1 MQPFRFLSSCV
12 LVLALASPA
21 LAQNAKS
28 AVSKPSSVCISLDSN
43 YERIQAFLPSLA
55 KFLQKDVPRQQQQV
69 QVIAAGTEPRNPIE
83 FARAKNCQYLL
94 QLSLVQTT
102 GVSVGAGFTAGTFS
116 RESTPETE
124 RDLQQLQA
132 LQIKY
137 RLQSLND
144 RELDVNDSEYV
155 HQLDYP
161 SIWDAAAFETAVDGA
176 ASRVAANSLKHL
188 PKN

>member
-1 MQPFRFLSSCV
+1 MQPFRFLSGCV
-12 LVLALASPA
+12 LVLALACPA

-28 AVSKPSSVCISLDSN
+28 AASKPSSFCISLDSN
-43 YERIQAFLPSLA
+43 YERIEAFLPSLA
-55 KFLQKDVPRQQQQV
+55 KFLQKDVPRQQQV

-94 QLSLVQTT
+94 QLSLVETT
-102 GVSVGAGFTAGTFS
+102 GVSVGAGFTAGTFN
-116 RESTPETE
+116 RESTPEAE

-161 SIWDAAAFETAVDGA
+161 SIWDAAAFETAADRA